1 MPEPGHRGVSEHGVD
16 PQQGLWAANPLF
28 ESTAG
33 GVSTAART
41 GAGTS
46 THPLRGSGGVC
57 DITPRRLVFDTDPAA
72 EVSCGES
79 ASVEASP
86 GCNMA
91 GSYAAAGGQLGEGVA
106 GWAGS
111 PVGRPSWDGS
121 AGLAFFEFRNRMEV
135 LLWEARG
142 KGRSAV
148 AQLHVIRSGIQP
160 MTPGASA
167 HDAVALLLMPC
178 VEQALKGQ
186 VVEVHA
192 MVVPELEYLLGKEAG
207 AVDLLKEVLAGGTTA
222 RADQPDVCPML
233 VTRVGLL
240 WMRHDQV
247 VKGEDAAA
255 SSTSGDGDPTS
266 AAFLKELLKLG
277 GLGQLVEAARLV
289 PGADELVET
298 LAALLRQVAPPE
310 PAGPLHGWRH
320 VVGEGATAEYAHP
333 EWGVHRVA
341 DLPIL
346 GYWATMSRYFG
357 VISAVEVM
365 RIKSLA
371 MKAGE
376 DLVSFAVRLS
386 TQADVVRAAHQAN
399 PTSVDMP
406 ESEVLEVFSKAVEA
420 SAVYAPMYVK
430 LAPAMLT
437 WGPEKRTALAVARH
451 VQQAWLAERAG
462 HVERAKLAA
471 IQGLGDLQLAPQ
483 GPVQGQQQQPPKGA
497 IVLRGGSMRTL
508 AQDLGGLDSRQ
519 VNSLVR
525 VLVEKGYLPVQPLV
539 QQEPALAAV
548 GRVQQAAV
556 GGYSQPRGQQGGAAA
571 GLEHSCTCV
580 VLCHRKGVVCWIAN
594 PRLAKAFWKPPL
606 PGDRNYAAYVEG
618 CARDGIPVGGVVAG
632 LLQEFPAAL
641 FASCGLADGL
651 FEPVEPLGVI
661 AAATRAAT
669 GTAGGGQGRARRQY
683 GIEVEVLFTLGR
695 DKDLVLEVLER
706 TEADGCS
713 SPGLVAA
720 MAAGMF
726 SFGGDAA
733 RKVQLQHAEEWA
745 EGKVLAKVT
754 LLFPR
759 DEDVLRQLLAR
770 NALVRCA
777 MQEEEPVLAAVAAGS
792 PLAELLA
799 TFPQPVRQLYLSW
812 RENEG
817 GLVFFRNASLALGA
831 ALVTPDGRVFLSKK
845 LMVDSACQQ
854 AAASKQFGDAMGQRA
869 VEVPPVLLRMANGEL
884 CRVTHQYKGMKVV
897 LAKGTDQE
905 ASCELD
911 FWCVPGLE
919 RLADAILPTVA
930 DHQFAGA
937 GVDRVLQ
944 VYKYRPGFASEGSLE
959 VAELPV
965 VCHRPPQSRAVLAP
979 FVPAAAPVG
988 QPAAPVRLGAGW
1000 AGGVFRFA
1008 NVSPSLGAAVVA
1020 PSGQVLLPEAF
1031 VLDSAC
1037 VHGAMDE
1044 AWALAAGME
1053 PVQVPEQHLQLANG
1067 AVIPL
1072 SRQFQGVK
1080 VVLAMGTNQEASCQ
1094 LDFWCVP
1101 SLGSVAQVVLPA
1113 EADHRLAGAGVD
1125 RVSQQYLY
1133 RPRFGAA
1140 GDLSVAALPVT
1151 RHEPAGGVPLL
1162 AVAAPLGAV
1171 YHGGYCV
1178 LREHEARELARGA
1191 QHRLLLAVDQPHESF
1206 GSGRTSGWSQHRL
1219 YRRLQFAQYDWGEE
1233 QLLGDTPGRRFWE
1246 RLSTVG
1252 SGIVACDPPV
1262 NPPFDWFTQQP
1273 QPAGEDLV
1281 LGRAPA
1287 EVVFGVN
1294 RGLLRKLC
1302 EVDGYAEPARLWT
1315 GLRTAELLHTVSGDL
1330 NLGWVPRVLRP
1341 DVQDFL
1347 GMWVDQWLT
1356 MDDRPLEFEAADD
1369 DSSAS
1374 SEVPFGDQ
1382 EGGGGLWTS
1391 RWHLLYGLWEIFEAP
1406 QPVAEA
1412 AAAAADLLP
1421 GPNLCRA
1428 VHVQKLMQMVTA
1440 GLQTLQLA
1448 LRLRPTG
1455 DAEWDLGALQA
1466 VRGLRDVF
1474 ASSITAWAEEWHRR
1488 HHGEGDPAAEI
1499 PNPPAYLGEESG
1511 LQQHREPRVR
1521 LVPGV
1526 RRPRVTALRQLMLL
1540 FVTFLLVVSCLGC
1553 VGAVPVHQPRGGTFR
1568 CQPG

>member
-1 MPEPGHRGVSEHGVD
+1 VPEPGHRGVSELGAD
-16 PQQGLWAANPLF
+16 AQQGLWAANPLF

-41 GAGTS
+41 GAGS
-46 THPLRGSGGVC
+46 SAHPLRGSGGVC

-72 EVSCGES
+72 EVPCGES
-79 ASVEASP
+79 VGVGASP
-86 GCNMA
+86 GNNMA
-91 GSYAAAGGQLGEGVA
+91 GLYAAAGGLLGEGVA
-106 GWAGS
+106 GWTGS
-111 PVGRPSWDGS
+111 LGAKLSWDGS

-167 HDAVALLLMPC
+167 HDTVVLLLMPC

-186 VVEVHA
+186 VVAVQA
-192 MVVPELEYLLGKEAG
+192 LVVPELEYLLGKEAG
-207 AVDLLKEVLAGGTTA
+207 AVDLLKEVLTGGAAG

-240 WMRHDQV
+240 WMGRDQV
-247 VKGEDAAA
+247 VKGEAAAA
-255 SSTSGDGDPTS
+255 SASSADSDPAG
-266 AAFLKELLKLG
+266 AAFLRELLELG
-277 GLGQLVEAARLV
+277 GLSQLLEAARLV
-289 PGADELVET
+289 PGAGELVEM
-298 LAALLRQVAPPE
+298 LAGLLRQVAPQE

-320 VVGEGATAEYAHP
+320 VVGEGATADYAHP

-346 GYWATMSRYFG
+346 VYWATMSRYFG

-420 SAVYAPMYVK
+420 STVYAPMYVK

-483 GPVQGQQQQPPKGA
+483 GPVQGQQQQQPKGA
-497 IVLRGGSMRTL
+497 IVLRGGNLRTL
-508 AQDLGGLDSRQ
+508 AQDVGSMDSRQ

-525 VLVEKGYLPVQPLV
+525 VLVEKGYLPVQPLM

-556 GGYSQPRGQQGGAAA
+556 GGYGQPRGQQGGAAA
-571 GLEHSCTCV
+571 GSEHSCTCV
-580 VLCHRKGVVCWIAN
+580 VMCHRKGVVCWIAN

-632 LLQEFPAAL
+632 LMPVFPAAL
-641 FASCGLADGL
+641 FANC
-651 FEPVEPLGVI
+651 EPVEGLSELAEPLGAA
-661 AAATRAAT
+661 AAATRAVTGAT
-669 GTAGGGQGRARRQY
+669 EGQGRARRPY
-683 GIEVEVLFTLGR
+683 GIEMEVLFTLGR
-695 DKDLVLEVLER
+695 DKDLVLTVLER
-706 TEADGCS
+706 AEAGGCS

-726 SFGGDAA
+726 SFGGEAA
-733 RKVQLQHAEEWA
+733 HKVQLQHAEEWA
-745 EGKVLAKVT
+745 EGKVMAKIT

-759 DEDVLRQLLAR
+759 DEDVLQQLLAR

-817 GLVFFRNASLALGA
+817 GLVFFRNASLARGA
-831 ALVTPDGRVFLSKK
+831 ALVTPDGRVFLSTEF
-845 LMVDSACQQ
+845 MVDSACQMP
-854 AAASKQFGDAMGQRA
+854 AMSKKFGDAMGQHA
-869 VEVPPVLLRMANGEL
+869 VEVSPVLLRMANGEL
-884 CRVTHQYKGMKVV
+884 CRVTHQYKGMTVV

-965 VCHRPPQSRAVLAP
+965 VCHRRPQSHTVLAP
-979 FVPAAAPVG
+979 VVPTTAPVG
-988 QPAAPVRLGAGW
+988 QPAWAARLNAGW

-1008 NVSPSLGAAVVA
+1008 NESQSLGAAVVT
-1020 PSGQVLLPEAF
+1020 PSGQVLLPEEF
-1031 VLDSAC
+1031 MLDSAC
-1037 VHGAMDE
+1037 VCGAMDE

-1053 PVQVPEQHLQLANG
+1053 PVQVPEEHLRLANG
-1067 AVIPL
+1067 AAIPL
-1072 SRQFQGVK
+1072 SRQFQGVR
-1080 VVLAMGTNQEASCQ
+1080 VVLAMGTNREASCV

-1101 SLGSVAQVVLPA
+1101 GLSSVAQVILPA

-1133 RPRFGAA
+1133 RPRFGVF
-1140 GDLSVAALPVT
+1140 GDLAVAALPVT
-1151 RHEPAGGVPLL
+1151 RHEPAAGVPLL
-1162 AVAAPLGAV
+1162 AVGAPLGAV
-1171 YHGGYCV
+1171 YHGAYCV

-1191 QHRLLLAVDQPHESF
+1191 QHRPLLAVDRPHESF
-1206 GSGRTSGWSQHRL
+1206 ESGGTIDWSRHRL
-1219 YRRLQFAQYDWGEE
+1219 YRRLQFAQYDWGKE
-1233 QLLGDTPGRRFWE
+1233 QLLGDTPARRFWE

-1252 SGIVACDPPV
+1252 SGIVACDPPA
-1262 NPPFDWFTQQP
+1262 NPPYDWFTQQP
-1273 QPAGEDLV
+1273 RHADGDLV

-1287 EVVFGVN
+1287 VGVLGVN
-1294 RGLLRKLC
+1294 RSLLRTLC

-1315 GLRTAELLHTVSGDL
+1315 GLHTVEQMTTVSGDL
-1330 NLGWVPRVLRP
+1330 HPGWVPRVLRP

-1347 GMWVDQWLT
+1347 DWWVDRWLD
-1356 MDDRPLEFEAADD
+1356 MGDRPVEVEAPAD

-1374 SEVPFGDQ
+1374 LEVSFGDQ
-1382 EGGGGLWTS
+1382 EGSGSLWTS

-1412 AAAAADLLP
+1412 AAAAAGLLP

-1428 VHVQKLMQMVTA
+1428 VRVQKLVQMVTA
-1440 GLQTLQLA
+1440 GLQTMQLA

-1455 DAEWDLGALQA
+1455 DAAWDLCALQA
-1466 VRGLRDVF
+1466 VRQLRNVL
-1474 ASSITAWAEEWHRR
+1474 ATGVTEWAQKWQRR
-1488 HHGEGDPAAEI
+1488 HQGLGDPAAEMQT
-1499 PNPPAYLGEESG
+1499 PPEYLGEASG
-1511 LQQHREPRVR
+1511 LQQRREPRVR
-1521 LVPGV
+1521 PVPGA
-1526 RRPRVTALRQLMLL
+1526 RRPRVTALRQLLL
-1540 FVTFLLVVSCLGC
+1540 LLLSLLLVVSCLGC